1 MIINRNKSL
10 NTKIM
15 KTKKP
20 LKSSLKS
27 KSKSMIGSKLG
38 IIRNL
43 SKQNLVSAKFRKLI
57 LKWRKMSKFF
67 YFLINL
73 NVFKWFLHIK
83 KVISFIFDLRLYAN
97 DNDVRIYLLDHL
109 YLYLNTLISNYN
121 VFIKFANKKVQFFT
135 KVECKKCLKYR
146 ISSRFIT
153 KFAKL
158 NRDMYFIIKDL
169 NPLQTI
175 VHYRYISY
183 LNHLK
188 ILFCF
193 LIVKWQHNPINF
205 SKVLY
210 LWNFCY
216 QLYVY
221 YYSSI
226 YVKASQCLW
235 DIIKW
240 RPFFINSYSIT
251 LSTYDILR
259 MRSSFI
265 LAYKYLDFL
274 KSFNEERSIDQLH
287 FIKQN
292 YTRDVFLNK
301 LKFVKRPLKLIRNS
315 IYDKKC
321 YPFISILFFKKYLDI
336 LHIWFFNNSYSLK
349 FQNIHR
355 NIFIMYVKHLNL
367 SFFSKYLNWIN
378 KSKRI
383 VLTLNVNI
391 VKNNLF
397 YTLINNSGN
406 TLATLST
413 GLFYT
418 LPRNRTIKRNP
429 FKKSIAYLTFEMF
442 SLIFYNKVLFP
453 LQQYK
458 WDRKLEFFKG
468 TPPKNGDLEWKKRGN
483 KRFFNKKQ
491 RVYFIFKFSRYKH
504 AFPGL
509 GKNMISLL
517 GNKNNKKLYEFVG
530 LYKSYPRIHNGLSKK
545 RPRRL

>member
-1 MIINRNKSL
+1 MITKSKKFLNTKSKKTNKSL
-10 NTKIM
+10 KN
-15 KTKKP
+15 
-20 LKSSLKS
+20 SLKS
-27 KSKSMIGSKLG
+27 VIRSKSGVVQG
-38 IIRNL
+38 L
-43 SKQNLVSAKFRKLI
+43 SKKKISVKSRKLF
-57 LKWRKMSKFF
+57 LKWKKIANFF
-67 YFLINL
+67 HFLINL

-83 KVISFIFDLRLYAN
+83 TVISFIFNLRSSVIN
-97 DNDVRIYLLDHL
+97 DIQVYLLDHL
-109 YLYLNTLISNYN
+109 YLYLNTLISNYI
-121 VFIKFANKKVQFFT
+121 VFFKFINKKVQFFPKREIT
-135 KVECKKCLKYR
+135 KYLKYK
-146 ISSRFIT
+146 ISSKFIT
-153 KFAKL
+153 KFNKL
-158 NRDMYFIIKDL
+158 NRDIHFIIKNV
-169 NPLQTI
+169 NPLK
-175 VHYRYISY
+175 VVVYYRYISY

-188 ILFCF
+188 ILFCY
-193 LIVKWQHNPINF
+193 LIIKWQFNNNPIN
-205 SKVLY
+205 SHVISY
-210 LWNFCY
+210 LWNLFY
-216 QLYVY
+216 QLHVY
-221 YYSSI
+221 YYSSV
-226 YVKASQCLW
+226 YVKANKCFW
-235 DIIKW
+235 NIIKW

-259 MRSSFI
+259 MRSSFV

-274 KSFNEERSIDQLH
+274 KSYNEERSIDQLH

-292 YTRDVFLNK
+292 HTRDVFLNK
-301 LKFVKRPLKLIRNS
+301 LNFVKRPLKLIRNS
-315 IYDKKC
+315 IYEKKC
-321 YPFISILFFKKYLDI
+321 YPFISISFFKKYLDI

-355 NIFIMYVKHLNL
+355 NTFILYVKHLNL
-367 SFFSKYLNWIN
+367 SFFSKYLSWIN

-413 GLFYT
+413 GLFYA

-453 LQQYK
+453 LQHYK

-468 TPPKNGDLEWKKRGN
+468 TTPKNGDLEWKKRGN
-483 KRFFNKKQ
+483 KRFFNKRQ

>member
-1 MIINRNKSL
+1 MTKSKNFL
-10 NTKIM
+10 NTKF
-15 KTKKP
+15 KKKRKF
-20 LKSSLKS
+20 LKNSVKSGKSVMRFKSGRIKSLSKKNISVKS
-27 KSKSMIGSKLG
+27 KKL
-38 IIRNL
+38 
-43 SKQNLVSAKFRKLI
+43 F
-57 LKWRKMSKFF
+57 LKWKKISNFF
-67 YFLINL
+67 YFFINL
-73 NVFKWFLHIK
+73 NIFKWFLHIK
-83 KVISFIFDLRLYAN
+83 KVISFISKLRSSII
-97 DNDVRIYLLDHL
+97 NDVQLYLLDHL
-109 YLYLNTLISNYN
+109 YLYLNTFISNYI
-121 VFIKFANKKVQFFT
+121 VFIKFTNKKIKFFSKKEIT
-135 KVECKKCLKYR
+135 KYLKYK
-146 ISSRFIT
+146 IFSKFIT
-153 KFAKL
+153 KFNKL
-158 NRDMYFIIKDL
+158 NLDISYIVKNL
-169 NPLQTI
+169 NP
-175 VHYRYISY
+175 VKAVVYFRYISY
-183 LNHLK
+183 LNPLK
-188 ILFCF
+188 ILFCY
-193 LIVKWQHNPINF
+193 LMVKWQFNNPINF
-205 SKVLY
+205 SVVLY
-210 LWNFCY
+210 LWNLFY
-216 QLYVY
+216 QLHVY
-221 YYSSI
+221 YYSLTFI
-226 YVKASQCLW
+226 NACKCFW
-235 DIIKW
+235 RIIKW

-259 MRSSFI
+259 MRSSFV

-274 KSFNEERSIDQLH
+274 KSYNEERSVDQLH

-315 IYDKKC
+315 IYKKKH
-321 YPFISILFFKKYLDI
+321 YPFISISFFKKYLDI

-355 NIFIMYVKHLNL
+355 NTFIMYIKHLNL

-413 GLFYT
+413 GLFYA
-418 LPRNRTIKRNP
+418 LPRNRAIKRNP

-468 TPPKNGDLEWKKRGN
+468 TAPKNGDLEWKKKGN
-483 KRFFNKKQ
+483 KRFFKKKQ
-491 RVYFIFKFSRYKH
+491 KVYFIFKFSRYKH

>member
-1 MIINRNKSL
+1 MITKSKKFL
-10 NTKIM
+10 STKSM
-15 KTKKP
+15 KMKKF
-20 LKSSLKS
+20 LKSSVKPVIRS
-27 KSKSMIGSKLG
+27 KSGVILG
-38 IIRNL
+38 LPKKNI
-43 SKQNLVSAKFRKLI
+43 SAKSRKLF
-57 LKWRKMSKFF
+57 LKWKKISNVF
-67 YFLINL
+67 YFLVNL

-83 KVISFIFDLRLYAN
+83 TVISFISNLRSSVV
-97 DNDVRIYLLDHL
+97 NDVQVYLLDHL
-109 YLYLNTLISNYN
+109 YLYLNTLISNYII
-121 VFIKFANKKVQFFT
+121 FIKFINKKVHFFSKREIT
-135 KVECKKCLKYR
+135 KHLKKYK
-146 ISSRFIT
+146 ISSKFIT
-153 KFAKL
+153 KFNKL
-158 NRDMYFIIKDL
+158 NHDIYFIVKNL
-169 NPLQTI
+169 NPLKTVI
-175 VHYRYISY
+175 YYSYILY

-188 ILFCF
+188 ILFCY
-193 LIVKWQHNPINF
+193 LIVKWQCITKI
-205 SKVLY
+205 SSSVVLY
-210 LWNFCY
+210 WWNLFY
-216 QLYVY
+216 KLHVY
-221 YYSSI
+221 FYSFI
-226 YVKASQCLW
+226 YVNASKCFW
-235 DIIKW
+235 NIIKW

-259 MRSSFI
+259 MRSSFV

-274 KSFNEERSIDQLH
+274 KSYNEERSIDHLH

-292 YTRDVFLNK
+292 NIRDVFLNK

-355 NIFIMYVKHLNL
+355 NTFIMYIKHLNL
-367 SFFSKYLNWIN
+367 SFFSKYLSWIN

-397 YTLINNSGN
+397 YTLISNSGN

-413 GLFYT
+413 GLFYA

-429 FKKSIAYLTFEMF
+429 FKKSIAYLAFEMF

-453 LQQYK
+453 LQHYK

-468 TPPKNGDLEWKKRGN
+468 TSPKNGDLEWKKKGN
-483 KRFFNKKQ
+483 KRFFNKRQ